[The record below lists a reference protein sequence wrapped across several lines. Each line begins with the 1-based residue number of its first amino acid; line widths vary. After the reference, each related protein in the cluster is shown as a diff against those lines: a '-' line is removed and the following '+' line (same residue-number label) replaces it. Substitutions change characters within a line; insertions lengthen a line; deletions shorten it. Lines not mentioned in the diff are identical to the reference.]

1 MKIEDLVP
9 HSGNMSL
16 LGEVISSDSESLRA
30 SARINS
36 ENPFLIDDFVSS
48 WIGVEYMAQAIS
60 AWAGTIAVQK
70 GEAIRLGFL
79 VGTREYKVDT
89 SRFATDTQL
98 DIQVKRIMEGA
109 NGLSVFKCH
118 IDYGD
123 GVAMANINVFQP
135 DDVDLFLGDTD
146 Q

>member
-9 HSGNMSL
+9 HSGDMCL
-16 LGEVISSDSESLRA
+16 LDEVISFDKESLRA
-30 SARINS
+30 SARIKN

-48 WIGVEYMAQAIS
+48 WIGVEYMAQAIA

-79 VGTREYKVDT
+79 VGTREYNVDS
-89 SRFATDTQL
+89 SRFAIDTQL

-109 NGLSVFKCH
+109 NGLSVFECH
-118 IDYGD
+118 VDYGD

-135 DDVDLFLGDTD
+135 DDVDLFLGDTNR
-146 Q
+146 